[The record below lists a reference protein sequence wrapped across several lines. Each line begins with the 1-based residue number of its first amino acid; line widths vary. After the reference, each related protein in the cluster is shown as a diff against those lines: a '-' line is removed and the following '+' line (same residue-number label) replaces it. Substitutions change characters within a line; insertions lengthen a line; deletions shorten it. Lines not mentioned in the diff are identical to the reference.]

1 MGKML
6 KGDDKIFRKKPLQV
20 VCHKCSKRFYRYG
33 TNQEIYCESCWDK
46 SHDNR
51 VFDRE
56 KISKVNLEWNR
67 KRNAL
72 ADFGLHNRRE
82 LNALLKC

>member
-1 MGKML
+1 MKRLPKSEEGL
-6 KGDDKIFRKKPLQV
+6 FRKKPIITT
-20 VCHKCSKRFYRYG
+20 CDKCFKKFKRYG
-33 TNQEIYCESCWDK
+33 TNEERLCLKCWDK

-72 ADFGLHNRRE
+72 ADFGLNHKRE